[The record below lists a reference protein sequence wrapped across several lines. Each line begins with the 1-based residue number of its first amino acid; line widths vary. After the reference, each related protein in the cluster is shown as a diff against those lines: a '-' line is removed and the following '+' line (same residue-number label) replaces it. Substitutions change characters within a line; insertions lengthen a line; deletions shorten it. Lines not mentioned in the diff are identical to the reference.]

1 VFAEL
6 DSFDEL
12 SVKVV
17 VDGKQ
22 RRVQAKLRDV
32 SCASC
37 DPPTTAG
44 ISGWGH
50 DKVRCGKHN
59 RDWHESNLVEGN

>member
-6 DSFDEL
+6 DNFDEL

-50 DKVRCGKHN
+50 D
-59 RDWHESNLVEGN
+59 